1 MKLESHLLD
10 SSTDSDKHAG
20 SALSRGVQILQAFN
34 VRQPELS
41 AKALMEATGLPKATF
56 FRLANTLC
64 AAGLLRYSEQTSRF
78 GIAAGLLSIASNL
91 IDRVS
96 VRQLAFAQMQM
107 LADHAKGQV
116 ALGLGSGLDL
126 VYVELAQ
133 AAVCASYRPAL
144 GSRISLSRTATGRA
158 YLCAL
163 APEAAQQHVEAVTA
177 ADAQAGAL
185 LKERLLEARQSIAER
200 GFCESHGDLQRQL
213 EAVAVSLRSAQSD
226 EIYVFNCVV
235 PAFNLAPN
243 QLRDDIG
250 PRLVTL
256 ARSIEAALGH
266 TPETSNQWA

>member
-1 MKLESHLLD
+1 MSQIID
-10 SSTDSDKHAG
+10 SASDADKQNG
-20 SALSRGVQILQAFN
+20 SALARGMQILRAFSS
-34 VRQPELS
+34 RQPELT
-41 AKALMEATGLPKATF
+41 AKELMEATDLPKATF
-56 FRLANTLC
+56 FRLANTLVG
-64 AAGLLRYSEQTSRF
+64 AGLLRYSEQTLRF
-78 GIAAGLLSIASNL
+78 GIAVGMLSVASNVFG
-91 IDRVS
+91 RVS
-96 VRQLAFAQMQM
+96 VRQLAFAQMQA

-158 YLCAL
+158 YLCAMS
-163 APEAAQQHVEAVTA
+163 PEAAQQHVDAVTA
-177 ADAQAGAL
+177 ADEQAGAL
-185 LKERLLEARQSIAER
+185 LTERLAEARQSIAER

-213 EAVAVSLRSAQSD
+213 EAVAVPLRSAQSD

-235 PAFNLAPN
+235 PAFNLAGN

-266 TPETSNQWA
+266 TPEASAQWA